1 VNRFHTVWLL
11 ALGSVVVHAHAT
23 DYLSVTQAQRL
34 MFADA
39 TRFQP
44 LDAATQQAALRKMAG
59 QGTENM
65 EAMHLQVWGAWRDQT
80 LLGWFVTD
88 KTIGKFEFI
97 DYAVALDTAGRIRH
111 VEVMAYRESHGE
123 EVRRQS
129 WLGQFTGKSA
139 SDALEPDEDIPT
151 ISGATLSSAHMT
163 EGLRRITRFARL
175 ALVVPAPAAPQP
187 AARK

>member
-1 VNRFHTVWLL
+1 MNRYHTAWLL
-11 ALGSVVVHAHAT
+11 ALGSVAVHAHAT
-23 DYLSVTQAQRL
+23 DYLSAAQAQRL

-44 LDAATQQAALRKMAG
+44 LDAATQQAALRKMAA

-65 EAMHLQVWGAWRDQT
+65 EAMHLQVWSAWRNQT

-97 DYAVALDTAGRIRH
+97 DYAVALDTAGGIRH
-111 VEVMAYRESHGE
+111 VEVMTYRESHGE

-129 WLGQFTGKSA
+129 WLGRFTGKSA
-139 SDALEPDEDIPT
+139 SDTLEPDEDIPT

-163 EGLRRITRFARL
+163 EGLHRITRFARL
-175 ALVVPAPAAPQP
+175 ALAAPPVAPPPAAN
-187 AARK
+187 K